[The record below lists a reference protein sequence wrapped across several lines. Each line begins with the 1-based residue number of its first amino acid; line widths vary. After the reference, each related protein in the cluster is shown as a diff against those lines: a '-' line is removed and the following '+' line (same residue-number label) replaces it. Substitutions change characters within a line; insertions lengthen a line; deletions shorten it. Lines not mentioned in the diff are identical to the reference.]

1 MEPCHLLKLPDE
13 IHVAV
18 AELLPPKALKAA
30 RATCRKLNTIASPYL
45 YPALYLSCHQLDLD
59 VFRLV
64 SSNPLLI
71 SGVKEL
77 VIDDTTLSPRLA
89 DWEVYRTVA
98 SYPHMWPE
106 RKKSYHWPKKFEE
119 EGRIWSDEPDK
130 EFHNLFKSVL
140 RGHHENRQNHADIV
154 ALKKALPLFK
164 SLRSLV
170 ISNRT
175 SDDDFDSGAQSEESS
190 SPVVKTWRRLG
201 ESKRERPPF
210 PPRCDWIAPWHEPG
224 FRTEVMQLDFFN
236 DELDKAIRDHGLPPT
251 NGEENES
258 DAGSQLPRGNLENN
272 NWNWL
277 EEETF
282 ARTVGREARAIILA
296 LEVLGYPSIRLTEF
310 RVDASSQ
317 VGDTSCQPG
326 LPVLL
331 FDTNESPFPPKL
343 ISSFSSCYITKFH
356 LILSNYWDAGTGEC
370 IGEDSLAQ
378 GNVAQLLASMP
389 QLKDLLLEPHGM
401 AIYFAI
407 PDDVTFRQLERVE
420 LSCGDIDPQKL
431 VGFIQRHASTLKFL
445 TIQYCSIDPDI
456 FDESWEHVMIGIRLA
471 QDAKTLDLYDGLVAG
486 VYDGAPCQGCGKN
499 GTLKIDGAG
508 WLMRHWEFMFLSF
521 WRRYH
526 EYPWELQSDEE
537 EEEDSEDDAED
548 GDEEG
553 EHETSGL

>member
-18 AELLPPKALKAA
+18 AELLPPNALKAA

-45 YPALYLSCHQLDLD
+45 YPVLYLSCHQLDLD

-64 SSNPLLI
+64 AGNPLLI

-89 DWEVYRTVA
+89 DWEVYKTVA
-98 SYPHMWPE
+98 SYPHMWPD
-106 RKKSYHWPKKFEE
+106 RKKAYRWPKKFDE

-130 EFHNLFKSVL
+130 EFHDLFKSIL
-140 RGHHENRQNHADIV
+140 QGHHENRQSHADIV
-154 ALKKALPLFK
+154 ALKQALPLFK
-164 SLRSLV
+164 SLQSLV

-175 SDDDFDSGAQSEESS
+175 ADDDFDFGAQSEESR

-236 DELDKAIRDHGLPPT
+236 DELDKAIRDYGLPPPS
-251 NGEENES
+251 GEENER
-258 DAGSQLPRGNLENN
+258 DSQSQIARGNLENDN
-272 NWNWL
+272 RNWL
-277 EEETF
+277 EVETF
-282 ARTVGREARAIILA
+282 SRIVGREARAIILA
-296 LEVLGYPSIRLTEF
+296 LEVLEYPSIRLTEF

-317 VGDTSCQPG
+317 VDDPPSWQPG

-343 ISSFSSCYITKFH
+343 ISSFSSCNITKFH
-356 LILSNYWDAGTGEC
+356 LVLSNYWDAGTGEY

-378 GNVAQLLASMP
+378 GHVARILASMS

-401 AIYFAI
+401 NIFHAV
-407 PDDVTFRQLERVE
+407 PDVTFRQLEHVE
-420 LSCGDIDPQKL
+420 FSCGEIDPQKL
-431 VGFIQRHASTLKFL
+431 VGFIQRHASTIKFL
-445 TIQYCSIDPDI
+445 TIQHCSIDLDL
-456 FDESWEHVMIGIRLA
+456 FEESWEEVMIEIRLI
-471 QDAKTLDLYDGLVAG
+471 QDAKALDLYDGLVAG
-486 VYDGAPCQGCGKN
+486 VYSGEPCQGCGKN
-499 GTLKIDGAG
+499 GTLGIDRTG
-508 WLMRHWEFMFLSF
+508 WLIRHWEFVFFSF
-521 WRRYH
+521 WRQYH
-526 EYPWELQSDEE
+526 EYPWDLVSDE

-548 GDEEG
+548 GDEDG
-553 EHETSGL
+553 EDESSDQ